1 MYNFLLKNAIP
12 VEIPVV
18 KDSMQTAIVTSSQ
31 IDLCSGSLAED
42 YLKVFVKR
50 LGAFSFSEK
59 MFAQFKDVQ
68 PCNGAI
74 HAFEAFYL
82 RNCDRR
88 LRFFSGD
95 FIYHQ
100 IIGRLTNLITPTAI
114 SEEDPLRPGDS
125 LVISVPFSG
134 DGNIQTD
141 LEEILRT
148 CAENKIPVLLDMAY
162 LPLVNDVPAIGPL
175 DTVED
180 VVFSLSKFSR
190 GLERIR
196 LGLRLR
202 KDFVD
207 DQIGAANTIG
217 MTNNLGFFVGAQIL
231 HDFPLNFPYL
241 EYVEKQ
247 SLLCK
252 ELGLAQSDCV
262 IFGVG
267 DDDKYIEFK
276 RFGINR
282 VCLSELMEGH
292 NE

>member
-1 MYNFLLKNAIP
+1 MRELLLKNAIP
-12 VEIPVV
+12 IEIPAV
-18 KDSMQTAIVTSSQ
+18 KDSMKRAIVAGSQ
-31 IDLCSGSLAED
+31 VDLCSGSLAED
-42 YLKVFVKR
+42 FLNLFMKR
-50 LGAFSFSEK
+50 LGAFSFKETF
-59 MFAQFKDVQ
+59 FAQFKDVQ

-100 IIGRLTNLITPTAI
+100 IIGRLTSVITPAAI
-114 SEEDPLRPGDS
+114 SAEDPLRPGDS
-125 LVISVPFSG
+125 LIISVPFSG

-141 LEEILRT
+141 LEEILET

-162 LPLVNDVPAIGPL
+162 IPLVKDIPALGAI

-196 LGLRLR
+196 LGIRLR
-202 KDFVD
+202 KNFVD
-207 DQIGAANTIG
+207 DQIGAASSIG
-217 MTNNLGFFVGAQIL
+217 MTNNLGFFVGAEVL
-231 HDFPLNFPYL
+231 RDFPLNFPYI

-252 ELGLAQSDCV
+252 ELSLDQSDCV

-267 DDDKYIEFK
+267 DDDKYSEFN

-282 VCLSELMEGH
+282 VCLSGLMEGH